1 MFPWNEIDGQ
11 TLLAGL
17 NQERLRRAA
26 GLAATAAISLALATL
41 VVGYLQDSLGVPN
54 PSAVYLVAV
63 VATALVA
70 GTLGAVITSVAAFL
84 LYNYFFTEPRYTLSM
99 HEPGVWLSV
108 VLLLFVGIVVG
119 QLAASMRSRAET
131 GRVRERE
138 ALALFRLSR
147 ALATRPSTQ
156 AALNDI
162 CSILQSETRMRA
174 VWIALG
180 NDLGERTVAQA
191 GEAPRPASEARS
203 TMAVPGVLHV
213 LRRAPGDE
221 PAKWVK
227 VHQPAGKA
235 PARSVVETYRVRIEA
250 GEAPLGSVWASRDRG
265 QGVPDATETRLI
277 SAAADQVGQVLA
289 QDRFAA
295 ESQAAEVARQ
305 SDALKSALLQSVS
318 HDLRTPLATI
328 RAAAGTLRSDGLNP
342 TSQRE
347 SAEAIEREAEY
358 LNRLVTNLLDL
369 SRIEAGVLRAETD
382 TFELEDVLARAI
394 ERLGPRM
401 EGRRLEVELDA
412 PPVQVDAVLLDEA
425 FTNIVENVV
434 RHTPADAR
442 VLIHARERGDARVQL
457 TIEDAGPGVPA
468 EAMERLFDKFY
479 RVPGRRDSRN
489 GTGVGLAVVR
499 GLVEAMGGSVSAR
512 SSTLGGLAIDIDL
525 PRAQVPIE
533 LSPRRT
539 G

>member
-1 MFPWNEIDGQ
+1 MNH
-11 TLLAGL
+11 
-17 NQERLRRAA
+17 ERLRRAA
-26 GLAATAAISLALATL
+26 ALVAASAISLLLATVL
-41 VVGYLQDSLGVPN
+41 VGYLQDTLGVPN

-131 GRVRERE
+131 GRIRERE
-138 ALALFRLSR
+138 ARALFRLSR

-156 AALNDI
+156 AALGDI
-162 CSILQSETRMRA
+162 CSILQSETRMQA

-180 NDLGERTVAQA
+180 NDLGERTVAHA
-191 GEAPRPASEARS
+191 GDVPRPITDART
-203 TMAVPGVLHV
+203 TMEVPGVLHI
-213 LRRAPGDE
+213 LRRTPTDE

-227 VHQPAGKA
+227 VHQPSGKA
-235 PARSVVETYRVRIEA
+235 PAPTGVETYRVRIEA
-250 GEAPLGSVWASRDRG
+250 AELPLGSVWASRERG
-265 QGVPDATETRLI
+265 YGTPDATETRLV
-277 SAAADQVGQVLA
+277 SAAADQVGQVLT

-328 RAAAGTLRSDGLNP
+328 RAAAGTLRSDGLSP
-342 TSQRE
+342 TAQRE
-347 SAEAIEREAEY
+347 SADAIDREAEY

-382 TFELEDVLARAI
+382 TFELEDVLARAM
-394 ERLGPRM
+394 ERLLPRIK
-401 EGRRLEVELDA
+401 ERPLEVELDA
-412 PPVQVDAVLLDEA
+412 PPVEVDAVLLDEA

-434 RHTPADAR
+434 RHTPSDAR
-442 VLIHARERGDARVQL
+442 LRIQARELGDAYVQL
-457 TIEDAGPGVPA
+457 TVEDAGPGVPA
-468 EAMERLFDKFY
+468 ESMALLFDKFY
-479 RVPGRRDSRN
+479 RAPGRRDSRD
-489 GTGVGLAVVR
+489 GTGIGLAVVR

-512 SSTLGGLAIDIDL
+512 ASALGGLAIDIDL
-525 PRAQVPIE
+525 PRAQVPVE
-533 LSPRRT
+533 LSPGRM